1 MPIAPRMATLR
12 QWGTD
17 FGMLSRTA
25 KVPPGRWSACRQNR
39 TGRLR
44 AGVVLLILLRVKTYT
59 AAILARSS
67 AYARASRASSTA
79 NCAS

>member
-1 MPIAPRMATLR
+1 M
-12 QWGTD
+12 GTD
-17 FGMLSRTA
+17 FGMPSRTA
-25 KVPPGRWSACRQNR
+25 KVPPGRSSACRQNR
-39 TGRLR
+39 TARLR
-44 AGVVLLILLRVKTYT
+44 AGVVFYT